1 MLEIRLAE
9 TKDIAA
15 ICSFDH
21 LAERDER
28 RTFVE
33 RSVRS
38 CCAYVAIF
46 DSEVVGYTVLEY
58 SFYSQGFIAML
69 YVHPGHR
76 RKGFASALARHVE
89 SVCKTEKLFTSTNQ
103 SNLPM
108 QALVIKLGYIPSGVI
123 NNLDKGDPELL
134 YFKRIKKS
142 N

>member
-9 TKDIAA
+9 MKDIAA

-21 LAERDER
+21 LAEREER
-28 RTFVE
+28 RTFIE
-33 RSVRS
+33 KSVRS
-38 CCAYVAIF
+38 GSAYVAIL

-58 SFYSQGFIAML
+58 GFYSQGFIAML

-76 RKGFASALARHVE
+76 RNGFGSALARHVE
-89 SVCKTEKLFTSTNQ
+89 SVCKTDKLFASTNQ

-108 QALVIKLGYIPSGVI
+108 QALMIKLGYIPSGVI
-123 NNLDKGDPELL
+123 NNLDEGDPEIV

-142 N
+142 S